1 MKKKESKLRIKKTKA
16 NKEKNYLKKKVEVI
30 KKTEMNLIISL
41 TTHSNTYMFVAMRT
55 MSSTHV
61 TMATIAKNMIFKKK
75 IEEKKS
81 I

>member
-1 MKKKESKLRIKKTKA
+1 
-16 NKEKNYLKKKVEVI
+16 
-30 KKTEMNLIISL
+30 MNLIISL